1 MVLDSFWWDDTL
13 AAAWGYVAFYLSLLA
28 MIVVPALFAL
38 FAGVLIRYTF
48 RLIRRRFVE
57 RANVSRQGELRA
69 NGRV

>member
-1 MVLDSFWWDDTL
+1 VILDSLFLDDTL
-13 AAAWGYVAFYLSLLA
+13 AAMWSYVAFYLSLLA
-28 MIVVPALFAL
+28 MIVVPILVAL
-38 FAGVLIRYTF
+38 FAGVLIQYTF